1 MIIPWQHLEPETLKN
16 IIQSFILREGTDY
29 GLYELSLAEK
39 EQRLQ
44 QQIERGDVLLVWSEL
59 HQSID
64 LKPKAFFVTNK

>member
-1 MIIPWQHLEPETLKN
+1 MIIPWQQLEPETLSN

-29 GLYELSLAEK
+29 GVHELSLAEK

-44 QQIERGDVLLVWSEL
+44 QQIKSGEVLLVWSEL

-64 LKPKAFFVTNK
+64 LKHKEFFATTK

>member
-64 LKPKAFFVTNK
+64 LKPKVFFVTNK